1 MPTIRTE
8 RAQVLWA
15 VESTFGTIAPG
26 PYARF
31 GIHDTIEAPDP
42 EFGWEPFFGV
52 FSGRDR
58 ATILRGPT
66 TLRGSIPDIRLQS
79 GLTTFLVNHVLR
91 PVAGNDEL
99 VEPFTL
105 YVRYNDTG
113 GSPQLARYFLGGK
126 INRATVQAAEGQE
139 LRLGIDEMLFLEL
152 QTTRGGNDTFDAAD
166 PASDPGASASGR
178 YLFAGGTV
186 VIAGVTFPRVRRFSL
201 SVDNQ
206 LEPRYYIQRDG
217 TTGLL
222 HANDLI
228 EGRRSWR
235 LEVDVDIIDPNSS
248 RDLELWDFLINQ
260 AAVGGGQGNQN
271 PTAGDQIRLTFDQGG
286 LGEGGNTL
294 TLTCGSAGTSVRP
307 SGVLTSAAHSIPAPP
322 AGVVTVTASFD
333 IDQVTIATT

>member
-15 VESTFGTIAPG
+15 AESTFGNIASA

-42 EFGWEPFFGV
+42 EFGWEPFYGV

-58 ATILRGPT
+58 ATILRGQT

-79 GLTTFLVNHVLR
+79 GVTAFLINHVLR

-99 VEPFTL
+99 VDPFTL
-105 YVRYNDTG
+105 YVSYQDTG
-113 GSPQLARYFLGGK
+113 GSLQLGRYFLGGK
-126 INRATVQAAEGQE
+126 VNRATVQAAEGQE
-139 LRLGIDEMLFLEL
+139 LRLSVDEMLFLSM
-152 QTTRGGNDTFDAAD
+152 QTTRDSGNDTFNAAN

-178 YLFAGGTV
+178 YLFASGDVTISGL
-186 VIAGVTFPRVRRFSL
+186 TFPRIRRFAL
-201 SVDNQ
+201 SIDNQ

-235 LEVDVDIIDPNSS
+235 LEVDVDIVDPTSNN
-248 RDLELWDFLINQ
+248 DLELWDFLINQ
-260 AAVGGGQGNQN
+260 GASVGGN
-271 PTAGDQIRLTFDQGG
+271 AGATLGGRVVLTFNQAGTG
-286 LGEGGNTL
+286 AGSNTL
-294 TLTCGSAGTSVRP
+294 TLTCGSTPSTLQP
-307 SGVLTSAAHSIPAPP
+307 SGVLVSAAHSIPAPP